1 MTIKKYT
8 DEDGNTYSE
17 TIIPDKI
24 VGFSGIDPV
33 FIPNGWDDGTGDE
46 SANEGTQDHEKLQR
60 LLGGGASE
68 GDHYHI
74 DHYQHYIFNRI
85 FDLVFPRE
93 GGSDVTHEEAL
104 QRAAKILKGEYVPAQ
119 EENP

>member
-33 FIPNGWDDGTGDE
+33 FIPKGWDIGTGDE

-60 LLGGGASE
+60 LLGGGSGE

-74 DHYQHYIFNRI
+74 DHYQHYIFNAI
-85 FDLVFPRE
+85 FDKVFARDGTDP
-93 GGSDVTHEEAL
+93 DNLAEAIET
-104 QRAAKILKGEYVPAQ
+104 AAKALRGE
-119 EENP
+119 

>member
-8 DEDGNTYSE
+8 DGAGNTYSE

-33 FIPNGWDDGTGDE
+33 FIPNGWDDG
-46 SANEGTQDHEKLQR
+46 SAGGEIEGTQDHEKLQR
-60 LLGGGASE
+60 LLGGGTSE

-93 GGSDVTHEEAL
+93 GGSDVPHEEAL

>member
-8 DEDGNTYSE
+8 DGAGNTYSE

-33 FIPNGWDDGTGDE
+33 FIPNGWDDG
-46 SANEGTQDHEKLQR
+46 SAGGEIEGTQDHEKLQR
-60 LLGGGASE
+60 LLGGGTSE

-74 DHYQHYIFNRI
+74 DHYQHYIFNAI
-85 FDLVFPRE
+85 FDKVFARDGTDP
-93 GGSDVTHEEAL
+93 DNLAEAIET
-104 QRAAKILKGEYVPAQ
+104 AAKALRGE
-119 EENP
+119 